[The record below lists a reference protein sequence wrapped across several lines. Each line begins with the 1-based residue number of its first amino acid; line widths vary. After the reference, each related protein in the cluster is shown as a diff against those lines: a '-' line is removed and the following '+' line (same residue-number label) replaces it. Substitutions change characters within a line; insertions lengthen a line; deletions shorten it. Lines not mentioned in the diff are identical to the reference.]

1 MVKPMKAVYLGF
13 CFASAVMLCKRKI
26 MLKSLLQIKGSNRT
40 QKYIANLHFS
50 RRFIDYKRDI
60 KPLLTVRGRLLAR
73 LFKLVLMKP
82 IKTSPN
88 PYALLNVGS

>member
-1 MVKPMKAVYLGF
+1 MKAVYLWVLF
-13 CFASAVMLCKRKI
+13 CFSSHA
-26 MLKSLLQIKGSNRT
+26 LQKENYVEITLAKVQTEHRNILPI
-40 QKYIANLHFS
+40 YHFS

-82 IKTSPN
+82 IKTSPI
-88 PYALLNVGS
+88 PHALLNVGG

>member
-1 MVKPMKAVYLGF
+1 MVKPMKAVCLWVLF
-13 CFASAVMLCKRKI
+13 CFSSHA
-26 MLKSLLQIKGSNRT
+26 LQKEN
-40 QKYIANLHFS
+40 YVEIALANQMFKQHRNILPIYHFS

-60 KPLLTVRGRLLAR
+60 KPLLTIRLLAR

-88 PYALLNVGS
+88 PMPY